1 MTIDGL
7 VCKTRY
13 LLQCH
18 IYLIHQQDQF
28 YWPVLRLSYLEH
40 NHCTYNLEHTLSERS
55 LNNFIHK
62 SEVNISTRREEAPV
76 IVIVIGSPRGCTSES
91 SIGCSVGGSD
101 PLLEEGGGDGS
112 DDVAATRV
120 STGVE

>member
-7 VCKTRY
+7 VCKND
-13 LLQCH
+13 
-18 IYLIHQQDQF
+18 IYYIYTLFISRTSSIGLF
-28 YWPVLRLSYLEH
+28 SGFPTLSTIIAH
-40 NHCTYNLEHTLSERS
+40 NYNLELTLSERS
-55 LNNFIHK
+55 LNTFIHM
-62 SEVNISTRREEAPV
+62 SEFNISIRREEAPV
-76 IVIVIGSPRGCTSES
+76 IVIVFGSPRGCTSES